1 MTKSMT
7 YVKYLT
13 PSQRI
18 ALKSAFEIGQIE
30 RSNSTDGGLGRKH
43 HWKTIDSLES
53 KGMVKYINR
62 WSAILTD
69 QGVMIAEALSE
80 ASKSIQKEVTD
91 YFANDR

>member
-1 MTKSMT
+1 MT

-18 ALKSAFEIGQIE
+18 ALQSAFEIGQIE

-43 HWKTIDSLES
+43 HWKTIDSLEV

-69 QGVMIAEALSE
+69 QGMMIAEALYNNR
-80 ASKSIQKEVTD
+80 KSIQADAQKYLT
-91 YFANDR
+91 N